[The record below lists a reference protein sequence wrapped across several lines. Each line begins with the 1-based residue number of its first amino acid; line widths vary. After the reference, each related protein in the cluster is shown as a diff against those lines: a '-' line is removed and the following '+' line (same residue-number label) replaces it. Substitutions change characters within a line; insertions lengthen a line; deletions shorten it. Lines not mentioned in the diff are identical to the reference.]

1 MVKTPTKA
9 RTRKKTPKL
18 AMARAFHEKNTP
30 RYCFRWWENI
40 PDPPEGAIH
49 QFLSREKTMTAQNTK
64 TIQYRL
70 RNGQSVEVTINND
83 GVPGEKVSISDLAIE
98 KTIMCHLGF
107 TEEVSKKHG
116 VAIWRTMDTGMRRFI
131 TARTPGMTMMD
142 LIQIAPL
149 FECEPLDVF
158 SNPAIC
164 QQLYGEMKLAVTPI
178 VLHEGSLA
186 GVWKVER
193 ISSYMPFHI
202 HVNGVIAGEN
212 QPVSVTK
219 SDLNRAILEASCRVI
234 GLGKQSYVSFPAGPE
249 GPAEILIMDA
259 DLLWQIQFLIGKSII
274 RAEEL
279 DQYITCTMTDEVKS
293 VAIANARNL
302 CRAALTEPQENI
314 PEETESD

>member
-1 MVKTPTKA
+1 
-9 RTRKKTPKL
+9 
-18 AMARAFHEKNTP
+18 
-30 RYCFRWWENI
+30 
-40 PDPPEGAIH
+40 
-49 QFLSREKTMTAQNTK
+49 MTAQNTK

-83 GVPGEKVSISDLAIE
+83 EVPGEKVSISDLAIE

-142 LIQIAPL
+142 IMQIAPL

-178 VLHEGSLA
+178 VLHEGSIA

-219 SDLNRAILEASCRVI
+219 SDLKRAILEASCRVI

-293 VAIANARNL
+293 VAIAKARNL
-302 CRAALTEPQENI
+302 CRAALTELQENTT
-314 PEETESD
+314 EEAESD

>member
-1 MVKTPTKA
+1 
-9 RTRKKTPKL
+9 
-18 AMARAFHEKNTP
+18 MARAFHEKNTP

-40 PDPPEGAIH
+40 PNQPEGAIH

-212 QPVSVTK
+212 QPVSVIK

-293 VAIANARNL
+293 VAIANARSL
-302 CRAALTEPQENI
+302 CRAALTELQENTT
-314 PEETESD
+314 EEVESD

>member
-1 MVKTPTKA
+1 
-9 RTRKKTPKL
+9 
-18 AMARAFHEKNTP
+18 MA
-30 RYCFRWWENI
+30 
-40 PDPPEGAIH
+40 
-49 QFLSREKTMTAQNTK
+49 AQNTK

-212 QPVSVTK
+212 QPVSVIK

-302 CRAALTEPQENI
+302 CRAALTELQENTT
-314 PEETESD
+314 EEVESD

>member
-1 MVKTPTKA
+1 
-9 RTRKKTPKL
+9 
-18 AMARAFHEKNTP
+18 
-30 RYCFRWWENI
+30 
-40 PDPPEGAIH
+40 
-49 QFLSREKTMTAQNTK
+49 MTAQNTK

-142 LIQIAPL
+142 LMQIAPL

-193 ISSYMPFHI
+193 ISSYMPFHF
-202 HVNGVIAGEN
+202 HVNGVITGEN

-219 SDLNRAILEASCRVI
+219 SDLKRAILEASCRVI
-234 GLGKQSYVSFPAGPE
+234 GLGKQAYVSFPAGPE

-279 DQYITCTMTDEVKS
+279 DQYIACTMTDEVKS
-293 VAIANARNL
+293 VAIAKARNL
-302 CRAALTEPQENI
+302 CRAALTELQENTT
-314 PEETESD
+314 EEVESD

>member
-1 MVKTPTKA
+1 
-9 RTRKKTPKL
+9 
-18 AMARAFHEKNTP
+18 
-30 RYCFRWWENI
+30 
-40 PDPPEGAIH
+40 
-49 QFLSREKTMTAQNTK
+49 MTAQNTK

-131 TARTPGMTMMD
+131 TARTTGMTMMD
-142 LIQIAPL
+142 LMQIAPL

-193 ISSYMPFHI
+193 ISSYMPFHF
-202 HVNGVIAGEN
+202 HVNGIITGDN

-219 SDLNRAILEASCRVI
+219 SDLKRAILEASCRVI

-293 VAIANARNL
+293 VAIANARTL
-302 CRAALTEPQENI
+302 CRAALTELQENST
-314 PEETESD
+314 EEVESD

>member
-1 MVKTPTKA
+1 
-9 RTRKKTPKL
+9 
-18 AMARAFHEKNTP
+18 
-30 RYCFRWWENI
+30 
-40 PDPPEGAIH
+40 
-49 QFLSREKTMTAQNTK
+49 MTAQNTK

-116 VAIWRTMDTGMRRFI
+116 VAIWSAIDTGMRKFI
-131 TARTPGMTMMD
+131 TARTSGMTMMD
-142 LIQIAPL
+142 LMQIAPL

-193 ISSYMPFHI
+193 ISSYMPFH
-202 HVNGVIAGEN
+202 VNGVITGEN
-212 QPVSVTK
+212 QPVSVIK
-219 SDLNRAILEASCRVI
+219 SDLKRAILEASCRVV

-293 VAIANARNL
+293 VATTNARSL
-302 CRAALTEPQENI
+302 FRAALAEPQENI

>member
-1 MVKTPTKA
+1 
-9 RTRKKTPKL
+9 
-18 AMARAFHEKNTP
+18 
-30 RYCFRWWENI
+30 
-40 PDPPEGAIH
+40 
-49 QFLSREKTMTAQNTK
+49 
-64 TIQYRL
+64 
-70 RNGQSVEVTINND
+70 
-83 GVPGEKVSISDLAIE
+83 
-98 KTIMCHLGF
+98 
-107 TEEVSKKHG
+107 
-116 VAIWRTMDTGMRRFI
+116 MDTGMRKFI

-142 LIQIAPL
+142 LMQIAPL

-193 ISSYMPFHI
+193 ISSYMPFH
-202 HVNGVIAGEN
+202 VNGVITGEN
-212 QPVSVTK
+212 QPVSVIK
-219 SDLNRAILEASCRVI
+219 PDLKRAILEASCRVV

-302 CRAALTEPQENI
+302 CRAALTELQENST
-314 PEETESD
+314 EEVESD

>member
-1 MVKTPTKA
+1 WSA
-9 RTRKKTPKL
+9 
-18 AMARAFHEKNTP
+18 
-30 RYCFRWWENI
+30 
-40 PDPPEGAIH
+40 
-49 QFLSREKTMTAQNTK
+49 
-64 TIQYRL
+64 
-70 RNGQSVEVTINND
+70 
-83 GVPGEKVSISDLAIE
+83 
-98 KTIMCHLGF
+98 
-107 TEEVSKKHG
+107 
-116 VAIWRTMDTGMRRFI
+116 MDTGMRRFI

-142 LIQIAPL
+142 LMQIAPL

-193 ISSYMPFHI
+193 ISSYMPFHF
-202 HVNGVIAGEN
+202 HVNGIITGEN

-219 SDLNRAILEASCRVI
+219 SDLKRAILEASCRVI

-302 CRAALTEPQENI
+302 CRAALTELQENTT
-314 PEETESD
+314 EEVESD